1 MNLISTI
8 FLGKIHSN
16 LVNNLQRIEKD
27 YKYVKYN
34 RQYVGFV
41 EEFVRK
47 PEQFMLQAAR
57 TSVNKL
63 EELHTETVAELAR
76 PVTINE
82 RLDLSVSAM
91 WKSVNKEREKLR
103 DIKDKLFEVENH
115 EERVAELDD
124 WREDPKH
131 FTSPNLSQ
139 ILTKIDEQNQR
150 ISKFTRDDINNKWKL
165 VDKNLKKLQLLRAQV
180 GRNFV

>member
-1 MNLISTI
+1 M
-8 FLGKIHSN
+8 
-16 LVNNLQRIEKD
+16 NNLKRIEKN
-27 YKYVKYN
+27 YKYLDHN
-34 RQYVGFV
+34 RQYVKFI

-47 PEQFMLQAAR
+47 PEQFMLQAAN
-57 TSVNKL
+57 TSVTKL
-63 EELHTETVAELAR
+63 EELHSEILSELAT

-82 RLDLSVSAM
+82 RLDLSVSNL
-91 WKSVNKEREKLR
+91 WKSFNKEKDKLE

-131 FTSPNLSQ
+131 FIDPNLSQ
-139 ILTKIDEQNQR
+139 ILVKIDEQNKR
-150 ISKFTRDDINNKWKL
+150 ISKFTRDDINNNWKL

-180 GRNFV
+180 KRNFV

>member
-1 MNLISTI
+1 M
-8 FLGKIHSN
+8 
-16 LVNNLQRIEKD
+16 NNLQRIEKE
-27 YKYVKYN
+27 YKYVEYN
-34 RQYVGFV
+34 RRYVEFV
-41 EEFVRK
+41 GEFVRK
-47 PEQFMLQAAR
+47 PGQFMLQAAV
-57 TSVNKL
+57 TSVKKL
-63 EELHTETVAELAR
+63 EELHNETVADLAR

-82 RLDLSVSAM
+82 RLDLSVSTM
-91 WKSVNKEREKLR
+91 WKSCNKEKDKLR
-103 DIKDKLFEVENH
+103 DIKDKLFEVEKH

-131 FTSPNLSQ
+131 FINPNLSQ

-180 GRNFV
+180 GRNFCAYDVKLLITNIS

>member
-1 MNLISTI
+1 M
-8 FLGKIHSN
+8 
-16 LVNNLQRIEKD
+16 NNLKKVEKD
-27 YKYVKYN
+27 YKYVEYN
-34 RQYVGFV
+34 RQYVEFV
-41 EEFVRK
+41 GEFVRK
-47 PEQFMLQAAR
+47 PDQYMLQAAS
-57 TSVNKL
+57 TSVIKL
-63 EELHTETVAELAR
+63 EELHNQIVSELAR

-82 RLDLSVSAM
+82 RLDLSVSNM
-91 WKSVNKEREKLR
+91 WKTSNKEKDKLR

-131 FTSPNLSQ
+131 FINPSLSQ
-139 ILTKIDEQNQR
+139 ILKKIDEQNLR

>member
-1 MNLISTI
+1 MKNLK
-8 FLGKIHSN
+8 KIE
-16 LVNNLQRIEKD
+16 ID
-27 YKYVKYN
+27 YKYVEYN
-34 RQYVGFV
+34 RQYV
-41 EEFVRK
+41 EFVGEFVGK
-47 PEQFMLQAAR
+47 PDQFMLQAAN
-57 TSVNKL
+57 TSVIKL
-63 EELHTETVAELAR
+63 EELHNQIVSDLAR

-82 RLDLSVSAM
+82 RLDLSVSTM
-91 WKSVNKEREKLR
+91 WKSCKKEKHKLR

-131 FTSPNLSQ
+131 FINPSLSQ
-139 ILTKIDEQNQR
+139 ILKKIDEQNLR